1 MLRPWQR
8 YFVNETLK
16 SLKDGTKIVAINS
29 PTGSGKTLTA
39 LKIVERALEEGLAE
53 RAYFAVRTV
62 TQEIPPLRD
71 IERFGVR
78 VNAVP
83 LVGKEK
89 ACPLGGSSI
98 NLCPQCPWKERL
110 GEPPSSWV
118 KLFEWIRNTIKSFA
132 CPYMTLKKLSEKA
145 ELVVLTY
152 AYLSPDI
159 LNKMNLKLENAL
171 LVIDE
176 AHNIFNFM
184 RERRVKLLWAIG
196 VLSQFPKFL
205 KLLSS
210 YEKYRKELEELSS
223 LMPSVQKLLNFLKSL
238 RNYEDVRTI
247 IRIKELADVI
257 PSEVLMISEILDKI
271 LPPLVLDSEPP
282 ADLGVKIKE
291 VVDSLALIAQGVA
304 TPYLDKDVLIIK
316 EVQPWLK
323 RYLENVS
330 GLVMLSGTMPSK
342 DFLEKIFKHEVKY
355 LDLFKEDSLR
365 KSYFSAFKPDNVL
378 AIFVKDYT
386 SKYKLRTDPIM
397 VSRREK
403 VEEACANMI
412 LKHGGIGLLVYPSY
426 NALTLS
432 KPHLLELSDK
442 LEVIISERGLGAH
455 VLEKAT
461 SLDRAL
467 VAVVAGDQVTEGV
480 EMVDERGRSLVKLVA
495 VIGAP
500 FPSPSPFLEDFSR
513 AVSPEDPQSVL
524 DAVFKEEMLVRTKQA
539 IGRLVRRPED
549 KGIVILADS
558 RFLDYK
564 DELVPFRP
572 KRVLTATELAEIAK

>member
-8 YFVNETLK
+8 YFVEETIIALR
-16 SLKDGTKIVAINS
+16 KDLKIVAINS

-39 LKIVERALEEGLAE
+39 LKIIERALEEGLAK

-71 IERFGVR
+71 IERFDVR
-78 VNAVP
+78 VEAVP

-89 ACPLGGSSI
+89 ACPLGGSSV
-98 NLCPQCPWKERL
+98 NLCSQCPWKEHL
-110 GEPPSSWV
+110 GEPPTSWV
-118 KLFEWIRNTIKSFA
+118 KLFEWIRDTIRSFA
-132 CPYMTLKKLSEKA
+132 CPYMTLKRLSEKA

-159 LNKMNLKLENAL
+159 SNKVGLKLKNAL

-205 KLLSS
+205 KLLST
-210 YEKYRKELEELSS
+210 YEKYRKEVEELSS
-223 LMPSVQKLLNFLKSL
+223 LAPSIQKLLNSLKSI
-238 RNYEDVRTI
+238 RNYRDVGTV
-247 IRIKELADVI
+247 IRVRELIDAI
-257 PSEVLMISEILDKI
+257 PSEVKMISEILDRI

-282 ADLGVKIKE
+282 ADLGMKIKE
-291 VVDSLALIAQGVA
+291 VLDSLMLIVQGVA
-304 TPYLDKDVLIIK
+304 TPYLDKDVLIVK

-323 RYLENVS
+323 KYLETVS
-330 GLVMLSGTMPSK
+330 GLVLLSGTMPSK
-342 DFLEKIFKHEVKY
+342 DFLEKIFKQKVKY
-355 LDLFKEDSLR
+355 LDLFNNEELR
-365 KSYFSAFKPDNVL
+365 RSYFDMFNPDNVL
-378 AIFVKDYT
+378 ALFVKDYT
-386 SKYKLRTDPIM
+386 SKYKLRTDPLMI
-397 VSRREK
+397 SRREK
-403 VEEACANMI
+403 IEEACANMI
-412 LKHGGIGLLVYPSY
+412 LKYGGVGLLVYPSY

-432 KPHLLELSDK
+432 KPHLLELAKK

-455 VLEKAT
+455 VLERAASVDK
-461 SLDRAL
+461 AL

-480 EMVDERGRSLVKLVA
+480 EMVDESGRSLVRLVA
-495 VIGAP
+495 LIGAP
-500 FPSPSPFLEDFSR
+500 FPSPSPFLEDFSK
-513 AVSPEDPQSVL
+513 AVSPEDPQGML
-524 DAVFKEEMLVRTKQA
+524 DSVFKEEMLVRAKQA
-539 IGRLVRRPED
+539 IGRLVRHPDD
-549 KGIVILADS
+549 KGIIILADS

-572 KRVLTATELAEIAK
+572 KMVVTTAELVEISK